1 MNTNGVANK
10 IASKRSKTPP
20 CPGIKLP
27 ESFTPA
33 LLLSIDSERS
43 PIVAVITI
51 ISAKN
56 IHSRN
61 DNCNCLN
68 NNDKRYAAIKAKSNP
83 PANPSQVFLGEILSN
98 NLCFP
103 KNEPVK

>member
-20 CPGIKLP
+20 CPGINLP

-33 LLLSIDSERS
+33 FLLSIDSERS

-51 ISAKN
+51 ITAKN
-56 IHSRN
+56 IHSIK
-61 DNCNCLN
+61 DKSNCLN
-68 NNDKRYAAIKAKSNP
+68 NSDNRYVESKAKNNP
-83 PANPSQVFLGEILSN
+83 PVNPSHVYRRIVFCLAFDISIITI
-98 NLCFP
+98 
-103 KNEPVK
+103 V